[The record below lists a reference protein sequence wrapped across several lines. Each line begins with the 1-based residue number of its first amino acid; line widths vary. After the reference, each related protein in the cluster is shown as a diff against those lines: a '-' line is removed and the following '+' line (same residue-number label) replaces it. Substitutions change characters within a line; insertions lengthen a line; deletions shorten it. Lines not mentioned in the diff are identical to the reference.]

1 MGHAWHGAALSDG
14 RRAQVERPPAEG
26 RAVMRGVGCFS
37 LRNSPFFPQK
47 RIPLRNPKDL
57 RGFPSENPSF
67 SLRIQGFFKEF
78 FFAYSLKEYRFLQG
92 MANPS
97 RIFESS
103 VQDPCFSLR
112 KKILLHFPS
121 EKFLAFFPS
130 EKKIPYIFPQKN
142 SLLFFPQKKNPPTFS
157 LRNNPCLSSLL
168 FRQKRNP
175 PTSSLRKHPC
185 PSSMCQ
191 PSSLRN
197 YLVFPQ
203 NLHGFPSVKDHS
215 LNHDP
220 CVILRNRHPY
230 IIHFYHILCGHLLYH
245 ISSVDT
251 LSHILHPL
259 LHIL

>member
-1 MGHAWHGAALSDG
+1 MYQRHHPGMGW
-14 RRAQVERPPAEG
+14 
-26 RAVMRGVGCFS
+26 FS

-78 FFAYSLKEYRFLQG
+78 FFAYSLKEYRFLEG

-157 LRNNPCLSSLL
+157 LRKNPCLSSL
-168 FRQKRNP
+168 FFPSETK
-175 PTSSLRKHPC
+175 SS
-185 PSSMCQ
+185 
-191 PSSLRN
+191 
-197 YLVFPQ
+197 YIFPQ
-203 NLHGFPSVKDHS
+203 KKSLPLIYVPTFLPQKLPCFPSEPPWIS
-215 LNHDP
+215 LSQ
-220 CVILRNRHPY
+220 R
-230 IIHFYHILCGHLLYH
+230 II
-245 ISSVDT
+245 
-251 LSHILHPL
+251 P
-259 LHIL
+259 